1 MFEKNLAL
9 NELYDIYG
17 DLLSPKKR
25 KVFELYYSED
35 LSLFE
40 VAQETGTSRQGAR
53 DLISRTAKELEE
65 YESLLGLREK
75 RRTAVDCTAAL
86 KELFKDCGDEKKDEL
101 EKITSKLLSLF
112 GQ

>member
-9 NELYDIYG
+9 NELYDLYG

-53 DLISRTAKELEE
+53 DLISRIAKELEE

-75 RRTAVDCTAAL
+75 RKTVMQCAEQLR
-86 KELFKDCGDEKKDEL
+86 ELFKDCADKRNGEL
-101 EKITSKLLSLF
+101 DKITSELLSLF

>member
-9 NELYDIYG
+9 NELYDLYAE
-17 DLLSPKKR
+17 LLSPKKR
-25 KVFELYYSED
+25 RVFELYYSED

-40 VAQETGTSRQGAR
+40 VAQETGISRQGAR

-65 YESLLGLREK
+65 YESLLKLREK
-75 RRTAVDCTAAL
+75 RKAVGVRISEL
-86 KELFKDCGDEKKDEL
+86 RELFEDCDGEKKREL
-101 EKITSKLLSLF
+101 ERISSSILSLF